1 LGNVSI
7 SRSTYKGGVLEPH
20 WHPNAAELGYCIG
33 GRAEMTICP
42 DAASDADSFTV
53 HIFTICPGEIVF
65 VPQGFMYDIE
75 NISNEESKFVIAYNI
90 ERPTTIGISGSVG
103 SMPNLLWTKLLESR
117 HL

>member
-1 LGNVSI
+1 
-7 SRSTYKGGVLEPH
+7 
-20 WHPNAAELGYCIG
+20 
-33 GRAEMTICP
+33 
-42 DAASDADSFTV
+42 
-53 HIFTICPGEIVF
+53 
-65 VPQGFMYDIE
+65 MYDIE